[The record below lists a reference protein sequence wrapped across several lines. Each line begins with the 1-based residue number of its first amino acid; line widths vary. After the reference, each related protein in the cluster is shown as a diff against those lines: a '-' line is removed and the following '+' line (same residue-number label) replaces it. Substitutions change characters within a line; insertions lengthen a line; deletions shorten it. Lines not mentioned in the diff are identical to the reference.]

1 MQLATWLEVVPMM
14 LVIAAGLYVPG
25 ALIVAVAGGKSPL
38 RVAALAPV
46 ASMAVAGVGGIL
58 VYQVH
63 IRWGWVCYLLSALI
77 VLMLIAAV
85 RFAIARRRAT
95 AEIAGAET
103 TGTSETIKTDSGTH
117 SSPSRRLATSRSN
130 PSQRRR
136 DWKRLVPALAGV
148 VIAAASVIVR
158 LVHAMPSPDQIT
170 QTYDTVFHDNV
181 VARIVQTGEASSL
194 HALPPIRDVYPIA
207 FQQFA
212 ALGKMAMPA
221 ATAPAAITCAWL
233 VFAALVWPIS
243 ILFLTREVCGD
254 RVLPSFLAPVL
265 AVCVAGGPFV
275 LLDWGTLYS
284 MYAGQTLL
292 PVLLALAWR
301 WCLKDWNRGARTCV
315 SGLAWIAVAALAVS
329 LAHFRV
335 IMTFLLVAVPLAL
348 VWLWAVA
355 QTLKRAKGVRAMRL
369 VVVAFVAVV
378 LVVFAAGCA
387 VFARMYIFD
396 STRPISDHLNGGPAQ
411 PTENIPS
418 AIARFLTGTPI
429 TSANQR
435 LVTDWVVV
443 VLLLVAVIGIIT
455 LARNTAKRNG
465 LLLLAGFL
473 LLGLVF
479 VSCAGTHAD
488 WAKVLTALW
497 YKDQR
502 RPFSAWPMM
511 AVPIICLGWQMLC
524 DGIGARAAK
533 PSMKPSAALASQAAR
548 LLAAALAVLVCA
560 ASPQMAGM
568 MGSVANVT
576 RFAANGQDTPMLTSD
591 EYLLLKRLNK
601 DVPAD
606 DEIIADPWN
615 GSAFS
620 LAVGNRTP
628 YYAHLSMAWDQDH
641 FYLAN
646 NLKNI
651 DTDPQVCQ
659 ILNRNDLKWYL
670 SMGGPY
676 VKGDPNQKMFDG
688 LKVVEGAMQEV
699 DRQGDAAL
707 YRITACE

>member
-14 LVIAAGLYVPG
+14 LVVAAGLYVPG
-25 ALIVAVAGGKSPL
+25 ALIVAVAGGKRHKSLL
-38 RVAALAPV
+38 RVAALAPI
-46 ASMAVAGVGGIL
+46 ASMAVAGVSGIL
-58 VYQVH
+58 AYQVH
-63 IRWGWVCYLLSALI
+63 VRWGWGCYLLSALI
-77 VLMLIAAV
+77 VLLLTVLARIAAV
-85 RFAIARRRAT
+85 RFAIARRSDASLEASLAT
-95 AEIAGAET
+95 SLT
-103 TGTSETIKTDSGTH
+103 
-117 SSPSRRLATSRSN
+117 TSRSN
-130 PSQRRR
+130 PSQRL
-136 DWKRLVPALAGV
+136 DYKRIVPALAGV
-148 VIAAASVIVR
+148 FIAAASVILR
-158 LVHAMPSPDQIT
+158 LVRATPSPDQIT

-212 ALGKMAMPA
+212 ALGELAMPD

-243 ILFLTREVCGD
+243 ILFLTREMCGD
-254 RVLPSFLAPVL
+254 RALPSFLAPVL

-284 MYAGQTLL
+284 MYAGQALL
-292 PVLLALAWR
+292 PVLLALTWR
-301 WCLKDWNRGARTCV
+301 WCLKDWNRGARTCA
-315 SGLAWIAVAALAVS
+315 SGLAWIVVAALAVS

-335 IMTFLLVAVPLAL
+335 IMTFLLVGIPLVLA
-348 VWLWAVA
+348 WLWAAA
-355 QTLKRAKGVRAMRL
+355 QTLKRTKGVRAMRL
-369 VVVAFVAVV
+369 AVIAFVAVV
-378 LVVFAAGCA
+378 LAVFAAGCA
-387 VFARMYIFD
+387 VFAKMYIFD
-396 STRPISDHLNGGPAQ
+396 STRPISDHPNGQPAQ
-411 PTENIPS
+411 PTETIPS
-418 AIARFLTGTPI
+418 ATVRFLTGTPI

-443 VLLLVAVIGIIT
+443 ALLLVALIGIVA
-455 LARNTAKRNG
+455 LAHNTAKRNG
-465 LLLLAGFL
+465 LLLFAGFL

-479 VSCAGTHAD
+479 VACAGTHAD

-511 AVPIICLGWQMLC
+511 AVPIICLGWQTLC
-524 DGIGARAAK
+524 DGIGTRAMKLNA
-533 PSMKPSAALASQAAR
+533 MLNVKPSAAFVSQAAR
-548 LLAAALAVLVCA
+548 LLAAVLAVLVCT
-560 ASPQMAGM
+560 ASTQMAGM
-568 MGSVANVT
+568 MNSVANVT
-576 RFAANGQDTPMLTSD
+576 SFAENGQDTPMLTSD

-601 DVPAD
+601 NVPVD
-606 DEIIADPWN
+606 EEIIADPWN

-620 LAVGNRTP
+620 LAVGGRTP

-659 ILNRNDLKWYL
+659 ILKRNNLKWYL

-676 VKGDPNQKMFDG
+676 VKDDPNQKMFDG
-688 LKVVEGAMQEV
+688 LKVVEGAMQQV
-699 DRQGDAAL
+699 DRQGEAAL